1 MTTPNLFFLLA
12 SILSLYTDVLGH
24 IQSYFRRSYFL
35 RISTFSFS
43 TEYLNLVNLNL
54 TKLNEPPNPYNP
66 HLKCLR
72 YRYLCNFI
80 FELEF
85 RLASLPIFI
94 NFSFPHHYLV
104 VFCLIYWSIF
114 FLLPCV
120 LAASLYKCY

>member
-85 RLASLPIFI
+85 RLASLPILI
-94 NFSFPHHYLV
+94 KFSFPHHYLV
-104 VFCLIYWSIF
+104 VLCLIY
-114 FLLPCV
+114 
-120 LAASLYKCY
+120 